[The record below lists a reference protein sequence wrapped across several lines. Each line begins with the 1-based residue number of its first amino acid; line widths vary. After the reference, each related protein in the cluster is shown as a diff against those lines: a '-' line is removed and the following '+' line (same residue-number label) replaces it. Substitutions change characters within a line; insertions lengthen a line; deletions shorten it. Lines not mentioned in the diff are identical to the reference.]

1 MSRESFCQL
10 TAGDV
15 NVLMSMLDYY
25 SEMPNAFTVLL
36 REKLSH
42 AEIFF
47 KDDISPGIVTLD
59 SRLLY
64 SVNGRTIGPQVLVR
78 SSPELLPDYAL
89 SVHTM
94 RGLAL
99 LGIAQGETVDCRLEG
114 GSFEVLRVENV
125 PYQPEA
131 DEKARGRATHAPT
144 TIVDTAPQVVQFR
157 PRKKMQAWTYDDDPG
172 PSAA

>member
-59 SRLLY
+59 SRILY
-64 SVNGRTIGPQVLVR
+64 SVNGRTMGPQVLVR

-99 LGIAQGETVDCRLEG
+99 LGIARGETVDCRLEDG
-114 GSFEVLRVENV
+114 TLEVLRVESV
-125 PYQPEA
+125 FYQPEA
-131 DEKARGRATHAPT
+131 DEKAQGRITLPT
-144 TIVDTAPQVVQFR
+144 AIVDPAPQVVQFR
-157 PRKKMQAWTYDDDPG
+157 SRKKMQAWTYDDDPG